1 MIDKISDVV
10 TDAAALFDPEA
21 TAEIRS
27 RGRLGVY
34 RGRQRR
40 PHPELHRRERRLL
53 HPGQRAV
60 GVRRHGRHV
69 RQVRRDATKSW
80 DENTVDYRHYR
91 GRMDVRWAHLPPR
104 AGSSHRGRHRRYP
117 PTFPNH
123 VHMISLG
130 YGDAP
135 VGIYIPGQVDDYHE
149 HKTGLVGHAYDPT
162 WHPVDI
168 NATVF
173 SYPDYIRSQEDD
185 MPTVQDLLDA
195 KINSDADVRAA
206 LRAAVRTDANVG
218 RLLNLLPKING
229 GFRDIHKA
237 LDDLSNQ
244 AKNDATKQ
252 AVANVRSRVA
262 LAEQT
267 IVEQLGGIGKED
279 NA

>member
-1 MIDKISDVV
+1 MAAKQQGSTIPDPNEKIRYADNGVFGQAIYMGRR
-10 TDAAALFDPEA
+10 TAAHLDWTKA
-21 TAEIRS
+21 
-27 RGRLGVY
+27 RLAAK
-34 RGRQRR
+34 
-40 PHPELHRRERRLL
+40 
-53 HPGQRAV
+53 HPGARLVIIQGAYNTGIDASAGTHDFDACLDVQIIGLDWWANQRFLREC
-60 GVRRHGRHV
+60 G
-69 RQVRRDATKSW
+69 
-80 DENTVDYRHYR
+80 
-91 GRMDVRWAHLPPR
+91 WA
-104 AGSSHRGRHRRYP
+104 AWYRYP

-135 VGIYIPGQVDDYHE
+135 VGIYIPGQVVDYHE